1 MDAAAFAGSAVTP
14 LVLFFS
20 MAALMLRMLPG
31 MATGGKKAPVRAMIY
46 LDWAASAPPEP
57 AALAAAAA
65 AAAESYANPSSP
77 HPAGR
82 AASAALEDARGR
94 IRALLGGG
102 EIVFTSGATESN
114 SLLLLSVLD
123 RTRLLAGRKPSV
135 VVSGIE
141 HASVHDQ
148 AERIAALGADC
159 RVVRAGPDGRIRP
172 GDVAAAVDR
181 DTALVSVMLVNNET
195 GVVQPVAEIARA
207 VRAAAGERRVLVHT
221 DAVQAFGKLPF
232 APGDLGVD
240 AASVSAH
247 KIGGPRGIG
256 VLWLRTGRELP
267 VLAAGGGQER
277 GMRPGTENVAG
288 AAGFAAAAE
297 ARFARLAADAVRARD
312 LAARLVR
319 RLVAMPGTHL
329 FPASRA
335 AGESDLFSPWIVC
348 FGFPPLPGEVVVRLA
363 GERGICIASGSA
375 CSSRKRIRTRV
386 LEAMG
391 YDRRTALS
399 AVRVSTG
406 PVTSEADIDALL
418 NFLRAD
424 LAPHFAAAAG
434 GGAVPGGVAAAGSAS
449 PARGDDAA
457 SARGNGGSSAT
468 GSGASPAAGGGR

>member
-1 MDAAAFAGSAVTP
+1 
-14 LVLFFS
+14 
-20 MAALMLRMLPG
+20 
-31 MATGGKKAPVRAMIY
+31 MIY

-57 AALAAAAA
+57 AALAAAL
-65 AAAESYANPSSP
+65 AAAETCHANPSSP

-82 AASAALEDARGR
+82 AAAAALEDARR
-94 IRALLGGG
+94 RLAHLLGGG

-123 RTRLLAGRKPSV
+123 RARATPDHRPAV

-148 AERIAALGADC
+148 AERLTALGAAC
-159 RVVRAGPDGRIRP
+159 RVVRAGTDGRVRP

-181 DTALVSVMLVNNET
+181 DTAVVSVMLVNNET
-195 GVVQPVAEIARA
+195 GVVQPVAEIAQA
-207 VRAAAGERRVLVHT
+207 ARAAAGGRRLLVHT

-232 APGDLGVD
+232 APDSLGVD
-240 AASVSAH
+240 AASISAH

-256 VLWLRTGRELP
+256 ALWLRAGTSLP
-267 VLAAGGGQER
+267 VVAAGGGQER

-297 ARFARLAADAVRARD
+297 ARLARLAPDAARARG
-312 LAARLVR
+312 LAARLVHG
-319 RLVAMPGTHL
+319 LSAVPGARL

-375 CSSRKRIRTRV
+375 CSSRKKIRTRV

-391 YDRRTALS
+391 YDRRTAFS

-406 PVTSEADIDALL
+406 PVTSETDIDALL
-418 NFLRAD
+418 DVLRAE
-424 LAPHFAAAAG
+424 LAPHFAAAVGGSGTAG
-434 GGAVPGGVAAAGSAS
+434 GAAPS
-449 PARGDDAA
+449 RE
-457 SARGNGGSSAT
+457 
-468 GSGASPAAGGGR
+468 GRA

>member
-1 MDAAAFAGSAVTP
+1 
-14 LVLFFS
+14 
-20 MAALMLRMLPG
+20 MLTG
-31 MATGGKKAPVRAMIY
+31 TATGGKEAPARAMIY

-57 AALAAAAA
+57 SALAAVTATAA
-65 AAAESYANPSSP
+65 SHANPSSP

-82 AASAALEDARGR
+82 AAAAALENARRR
-94 IRALLGGG
+94 ICALLGGG

-123 RTRLLAGRKPSV
+123 RARSTPDRRPVV

-148 AERIAALGADC
+148 AERLASLGAAC
-159 RVVRAGPDGRIRP
+159 RVVSAGPDGRVRP
-172 GDVAAAVDR
+172 GDVARAVDR
-181 DTALVSVMLVNNET
+181 DTAVVSVMLVNNET
-195 GVVQPVAEIARA
+195 GVVQPVAEIAGA
-207 VRAAAGERRVLVHT
+207 VRAAAGERRVVVHT

-232 APGDLGVD
+232 APGALGVD

-247 KIGGPRGIG
+247 KVGGPRGIG
-256 VLWLRTGRELP
+256 ALWLRGGLTLP

-297 ARFARLAADAVRARD
+297 VRCALLAADAVRARD

-319 RLVAMPGTHL
+319 GLAAVPGAQL

-335 AGESDLFSPWIVC
+335 DGESDLFSPWIVC

-375 CSSRKRIRTRV
+375 CSSRKKIRTRV

-391 YDRRTALS
+391 HDRRTALS

-406 PVTSEADIDALL
+406 PSTSGADIDALL
-418 NFLRAD
+418 DFLRTD
-424 LAPHFAAAAG
+424 LSRHYAAAVGGSAAVG
-434 GGAVPGGVAAAGSAS
+434 STAAPGGA
-449 PARGDDAA
+449 R
-457 SARGNGGSSAT
+457 
-468 GSGASPAAGGGR
+468 

>member
-1 MDAAAFAGSAVTP
+1 
-14 LVLFFS
+14 
-20 MAALMLRMLPG
+20 
-31 MATGGKKAPVRAMIY
+31 MIY

-57 AALAAAAA
+57 AALAAAAEA
-65 AAAESYANPSSP
+65 ATASHANPSSP

-82 AASAALEDARGR
+82 AASAALEESRR
-94 IRALLGGG
+94 SIRALLGGG

-123 RTRLLAGRKPSV
+123 RARAKPDRRPVV

-148 AERIAALGADC
+148 AQRLAALGAAC
-159 RVVRAGPDGRIRP
+159 RVVAAGPDGRVQP
-172 GDVAAAVDR
+172 GAVAAAVDG
-181 DTALVSVMLVNNET
+181 DTAMVSVMLVNNET

-207 VRAAAGERRVLVHT
+207 VGEAAGMRRVIVHT
-221 DAVQAFGKLPF
+221 DAVQAFGRLPF
-232 APGDLGVD
+232 APGALGVD

-256 VLWLRTGRELP
+256 ALWLRAGLSLT
-267 VLAAGGGQER
+267 VLATGGGQER

-297 ARFARLAADAVRARD
+297 ARLARLAADTARARD

-319 RLVAMPGTHL
+319 GLASVPGVRL
-329 FPASRA
+329 FPASRTV
-335 AGESDLFSPWIVC
+335 GESDLFSPWIVC

-375 CSSRKRIRTRV
+375 CSSRKKIKTRV

-391 YDRRTALS
+391 LDRRTALS

-406 PVTSEADIDALL
+406 PATTEAEIDELL
-418 NFLRAD
+418 DFLRAD
-424 LAPHFAAAAG
+424 LAPHFAAAVG
-434 GGAVPGGVAAAGSAS
+434 GSAAAG
-449 PARGDDAA
+449 GTAA
-457 SARGNGGSSAT
+457 
-468 GSGASPAAGGGR
+468 PGGGG

>member
-1 MDAAAFAGSAVTP
+1 
-14 LVLFFS
+14 
-20 MAALMLRMLPG
+20 
-31 MATGGKKAPVRAMIY
+31 MIY

-57 AALAAAAA
+57 AALAAAADTA
-65 AAAESYANPSSP
+65 QACHANPSSP

-82 AASAALEDARGR
+82 AAAAALEDARRR
-94 IRALLGGG
+94 IRALLGAG
-102 EIVFTSGATESN
+102 EILFTSGATESN

-123 RTRLLAGRKPSV
+123 RARCAPERRPAV

-148 AERIAALGADC
+148 AERLAALGAAC
-159 RVVRAGPDGRIRP
+159 RVVGAGPDGRVRP
-172 GDVAAAVDR
+172 DDVAGAVDR
-181 DTALVSVMLVNNET
+181 DTVVVSVMLVNNET

-207 VRAAAGERRVLVHT
+207 ARAAAGGRRVVVHT

-232 APGDLGVD
+232 SPDALGVD
-240 AASVSAH
+240 AASISAH

-256 VLWLRTGRELP
+256 ALWLRGGTRLP
-267 VLAAGGGQER
+267 VVAAGGGQEL

-297 ARFARLAADAVRARD
+297 ARFARLAPDTARARD
-312 LAARLVR
+312 LAVRLVR
-319 RLVAMPGTHL
+319 GLASVPGARL
-329 FPASRA
+329 FPAARA
-335 AGESDLFSPWIVC
+335 AGESDLASPWIVC

-391 YDRRTALS
+391 CDRRTALS

-406 PVTSEADIDALL
+406 PATSEADIDALL
-418 NFLRAD
+418 DVLRAD
-424 LAPHFAAAAG
+424 VVPHLAAAAG
-434 GGAVPGGVAAAGSAS
+434 GGAAPS
-449 PARGDDAA
+449 R
-457 SARGNGGSSAT
+457 GSSA
-468 GSGASPAAGGGR
+468 

>member
-1 MDAAAFAGSAVTP
+1 
-14 LVLFFS
+14 
-20 MAALMLRMLPG
+20 
-31 MATGGKKAPVRAMIY
+31 MIY

-57 AALAAAAA
+57 AALAAAAKA
-65 AAAESYANPSSP
+65 ATEIHANPSSP

-82 AASAALEDARGR
+82 AASAALEESRR
-94 IRALLGGG
+94 SIRALLGGG

-123 RTRLLAGRKPSV
+123 RTRSAPDRWPVV

-148 AERIAALGADC
+148 AQRLAALGAAC
-159 RVVRAGPDGRIRP
+159 RVVSAGPDGRVHPR
-172 GDVAAAVDR
+172 DVAAMVDR
-181 DTALVSVMLVNNET
+181 DTAVVSVMLVNNET

-207 VRAAAGERRVLVHT
+207 VREAAGRRRVIVHT

-232 APGDLGVD
+232 APDTLDVD

-247 KIGGPRGIG
+247 KVGGPRGIG
-256 VLWLRTGRELP
+256 ALWLRTGTSLT
-267 VLAAGGGQER
+267 VLATGGGQEH

-297 ARFARLAADAVRARD
+297 ARLARLAADAARARD

-319 RLVAMPGTHL
+319 GLATVPGARL

-335 AGESDLFSPWIVC
+335 AGVSDLFSPWIVC

-375 CSSRKRIRTRV
+375 CSSRKKIRTRV

-391 YDRRTALS
+391 LDRATALS

-406 PVTSEADIDALL
+406 PATTEADIDALL
-418 NFLRAD
+418 DFLSAD
-424 LAPHFAAAAG
+424 LAPHFAVASGGPARTHTAHRPEG
-434 GGAVPGGVAAAGSAS
+434 GG
-449 PARGDDAA
+449 
-457 SARGNGGSSAT
+457 
-468 GSGASPAAGGGR
+468 

>member
-1 MDAAAFAGSAVTP
+1 
-14 LVLFFS
+14 
-20 MAALMLRMLPG
+20 MLPG
-31 MATGGKKAPVRAMIY
+31 TATGGKKAPARTMIY

-57 AALAAAAA
+57 AALAAAAETA
-65 AAAESYANPSSP
+65 KACHANPSSP

-82 AASAALEDARGR
+82 AAAAALEDARR
-94 IRALLGGG
+94 RLAALLGGG

-114 SLLLLSVLD
+114 SLLLMSILD
-123 RTRLLAGRKPSV
+123 HARLAPDRRPVV

-148 AERIAALGADC
+148 AQRLTAFGAAC
-159 RVVRAGPDGRIRP
+159 RVVSAGPDGRVQPR
-172 GDVAAAVDR
+172 DVAAAVDR
-181 DTALVSVMLVNNET
+181 DTAIVSVMLVNNET
-195 GVVQPVAEIARA
+195 GVVQPVAEIAGA
-207 VRAAAGERRVLVHT
+207 VRGAAGRRRVIMHT

-232 APGDLGVD
+232 APGALDVD

-247 KIGGPRGIG
+247 KVGGPRGIG
-256 VLWLRTGRELP
+256 ALWLRAGMSLT
-267 VLAAGGGQER
+267 VLAVGGGQER

-288 AAGFAAAAE
+288 AAAFAAAAE
-297 ARFARLAADAVRARD
+297 ARLARLAADSPRARD

-319 RLVAMPGTHL
+319 GLASVPGARL

-375 CSSRKRIRTRV
+375 CSSRKAIKTRV

-399 AVRVSTG
+399 ALRVSTG
-406 PVTSEADIDALL
+406 PATTGADIDALL
-418 NFLRAD
+418 AFFRAE
-424 LAPHFAAAAG
+424 LAPH
-434 GGAVPGGVAAAGSAS
+434 VAAAV
-449 PARGDDAA
+449 
-457 SARGNGGSSAT
+457 GGPGT
-468 GSGASPAAGGGR
+468 AGGAAAPGGA

>member
-1 MDAAAFAGSAVTP
+1 
-14 LVLFFS
+14 
-20 MAALMLRMLPG
+20 
-31 MATGGKKAPVRAMIY
+31 MIY

-57 AALAAAAA
+57 AALAAAAKA
-65 AAAESYANPSSP
+65 ATDIHANPSSP

-82 AASAALEDARGR
+82 AASAALEEVRR
-94 IRALLGGG
+94 SIRSLLGGG

-123 RTRLLAGRKPSV
+123 RTRSAPDRQPVV

-148 AERIAALGADC
+148 AQRLAALGAAC
-159 RVVRAGPDGRIRP
+159 RVVSAGPDGRVHPR
-172 GDVAAAVDR
+172 DVAAMVDR
-181 DTALVSVMLVNNET
+181 DTAVVSVMLVNNET

-207 VRAAAGERRVLVHT
+207 VREAAGRRRVIVHT

-232 APGDLGVD
+232 APDTLDVD

-247 KIGGPRGIG
+247 KVGGPRGIG
-256 VLWLRTGRELP
+256 ALWLRTGTSLT
-267 VLAAGGGQER
+267 VLATGGGQER

-297 ARFARLAADAVRARD
+297 ARLARLAADAARARD

-319 RLVAMPGTHL
+319 GLATVPGARL

-375 CSSRKRIRTRV
+375 CSSRKKIRTRV

-391 YDRRTALS
+391 LDRATALS

-406 PVTSEADIDALL
+406 PATTEADIDALL
-418 NFLRAD
+418 DFLSAD
-424 LAPHFAAAAG
+424 LAPHFATASGRPAPTQTAHRPEG
-434 GGAVPGGVAAAGSAS
+434 GG
-449 PARGDDAA
+449 
-457 SARGNGGSSAT
+457 
-468 GSGASPAAGGGR
+468 

>member
-1 MDAAAFAGSAVTP
+1 
-14 LVLFFS
+14 
-20 MAALMLRMLPG
+20 
-31 MATGGKKAPVRAMIY
+31 MIY
-46 LDWAASAPPEP
+46 LDWAASAPLEP
-57 AALAAAAA
+57 AALAAV
-65 AAAESYANPSSP
+65 AETATASHANPSSP

-82 AASAALEDARGR
+82 AASAALEESRR
-94 IRALLGGG
+94 SIRVLLGGG

-123 RTRLLAGRKPSV
+123 RARSAPDRRPVV

-148 AERIAALGADC
+148 AQRLAALGAAC
-159 RVVRAGPDGRIRP
+159 RVVGAGPDGRVQPR
-172 GDVAAAVDR
+172 DVAAAVDG
-181 DTALVSVMLVNNET
+181 DTAVVSVMLVNNET

-207 VRAAAGERRVLVHT
+207 VREAAGMRRVIVHT

-232 APGDLGVD
+232 SPGALDVD

-256 VLWLRTGRELP
+256 ALWLRAGLSLT

-297 ARFARLAADAVRARD
+297 ARLARLAADAARARN

-319 RLVAMPGTHL
+319 GLASVPGVRL

-363 GERGICIASGSA
+363 GEHGICIASGSA
-375 CSSRKRIRTRV
+375 CSSRKKIRTRV

-391 YDRRTALS
+391 LDRRTALS

-406 PVTSEADIDALL
+406 PATTEAEIDELL
-418 NFLRAD
+418 DFLRAD
-424 LAPHFAAAAG
+424 LAPHFAAAVG
-434 GGAVPGGVAAAGSAS
+434 GSAAAG
-449 PARGDDAA
+449 GTAA
-457 SARGNGGSSAT
+457 
-468 GSGASPAAGGGR
+468 PGGGG